1 MKLFILK
8 LLSLVVFVVGLVSLA
23 VALGLPEV
31 KACLAQAPTLIA
43 ELQAK
48 LPVELDFLK
57 EVLTVQGLWF
67 TGSIVAIVFGVYG
80 FAPRSTKWR
89 KPKKISYEGP
99 HGEVQIQLD
108 TVEHSLNHVLARM
121 PEIKRINVKVDPQD
135 GGRRALIRA
144 EVVLYQRPGQN
155 ARALASL
162 VTDYI
167 AETASKLLGLEDLAT
182 IELKVIGIV
191 VNSKKSSKAI
201 RKESLSHSANAPVE
215 LLEAAPAPL
224 TLSGPREPIGGAH
237 LEEEFEDS
245 QSHTLDAEAVDTR
258 DEVSS
263 QAAARSE
270 LLEPLSVGKPLSNQH
285 STFHEE
291 GASERLG
298 ESQASPVEVT
308 REIELAE
315 EHDASELVSATH
327 ASDVLEVPV
336 VQDGDTHFTEL
347 EGDGHDDSYRVD
359 PTTDDGDN
367 GDDEG
372 LDDDPAY
379 GGTPAEEAGD
389 AVEVEE
395 DPSLDTTP
403 FSDAHLENAEDDE
416 AQSGFHAGEAVDQPG
431 EFQTEEGDGQPGE
444 VTIPEGE
451 DDPNA
456 TGQEKKRWGWFN

>member
-8 LLSLVVFVVGLVSLA
+8 LLSLIVFVVGVVSLL
-23 VALGLPEV
+23 VELGLPEV
-31 KACLAQAPTLIA
+31 KGYLEQFPALIA
-43 ELQAK
+43 ELQSK
-48 LPVELDFLK
+48 LPKELDFLR

-67 TGSIVAIVFGVYG
+67 TGSIVAIVFGIYG

-121 PEIKRINVKVDPQD
+121 PEIKRINVKVEPHD

-144 EVVLYQRPGQN
+144 EVVLLQRPGQN

-182 IELKVIGIV
+182 IELKVTGIV

-224 TLSGPREPIGGAH
+224 TLAGPREPMGGSH
-237 LEEEFEDS
+237 LEEEFDEGNGD
-245 QSHTLDAEAVDTR
+245 TLEADAVDTR
-258 DEVSS
+258 HEVSN

-270 LLEPLSVGKPLSNQH
+270 LLEPLSVGKPISN
-285 STFHEE
+285 SVGTFHAD
-291 GASERLG
+291 GGQDSLG
-298 ESQASPVEVT
+298 ESVAAVEPAAAVHEVASLEVEALD
-308 REIELAE
+308 EPLS
-315 EHDASELVSATH
+315 HDGDAHYGELVSEEES
-327 ASDVLEVPV
+327 ASPYRIAPLAHGEI
-336 VQDGDTHFTEL
+336 E
-347 EGDGHDDSYRVD
+347 DSGED
-359 PTTDDGDN
+359 S
-367 GDDEG
+367 

-379 GGTPAEEAGD
+379 GGTLAPADVHADEESGETPFADVHVESAEDEAGEQDEFQAEEA
-389 AVEVEE
+389 
-395 DPSLDTTP
+395 
-403 FSDAHLENAEDDE
+403 
-416 AQSGFHAGEAVDQPG
+416 AGETRDLADDAAD
-431 EFQTEEGDGQPGE
+431 EQPGE

-451 DDPNA
+451 DDVHAPE
-456 TGQEKKRWGWFN
+456 QEKKRWGWFN